1 LRRPCRRF
9 ERHAQFGNRLAEYI
23 SQLLLACTAY
33 RRNAEARRAP
43 ILVGSM
49 AKDRFEDHR
58 VEFVL
63 GQRCARLRIALHG
76 IEPRLEGLDVQAR
89 EIDNGFAQDAQ
100 PLGGEQ
106 VVGQRRGVDGQ
117 TQRLHFF
124 FELSQR
130 ERGSLLRFDSGLE
143 IDDTAGLVPEFMS
156 PRCSFS
162 MRWAVST

>member
-1 LRRPCRRF
+1 
-9 ERHAQFGNRLAEYI
+9 
-23 SQLLLACTAY
+23 
-33 RRNAEARRAP
+33 
-43 ILVGSM
+43 M

-106 VVGQRRGVDGQ
+106 VVGERRGIDGQ

-130 ERGSLLRFDSGLE
+130 ECGPFSASSRALRATTPLALSQK
-143 IDDTAGLVPEFMS
+143 FMS

-162 MRWAVST
+162 MRWAVRT